1 MYRFRDIA
9 RVYEI
14 DAHVT
19 KNDLELFFPLNTTV
33 ELTYGVRSLW
43 LSLYITSCILAHVA
57 RRGWWRVLR
66 VGWEPLSCSVDVL
79 ETISVW
85 SLLQINRSQRTSAD
99 CESVSKAEPTAFFLS
114 VDLLTV
120 GLFLVG
126 LWEKHCW
133 CDDAHTAK
141 HCYFISDDI
150 TKL

>member
-1 MYRFRDIA
+1 
-9 RVYEI
+9 
-14 DAHVT
+14 
-19 KNDLELFFPLNTTV
+19 
-33 ELTYGVRSLW
+33 
-43 LSLYITSCILAHVA
+43 
-57 RRGWWRVLR
+57 

-126 LWEKHCW
+126 L
-133 CDDAHTAK
+133 
-141 HCYFISDDI
+141 
-150 TKL
+150 